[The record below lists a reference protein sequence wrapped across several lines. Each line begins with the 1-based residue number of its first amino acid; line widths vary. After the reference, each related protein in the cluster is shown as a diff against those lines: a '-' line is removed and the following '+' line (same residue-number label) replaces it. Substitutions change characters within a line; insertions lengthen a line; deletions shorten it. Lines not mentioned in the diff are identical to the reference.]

1 MYCSFCSFL
10 LFFALFF
17 SFLLFF
23 SHFCFFLFFLF
34 YFVLFLFFYCFFWLF
49 YYSFGLFLVVLLL
62 LDVHCGLR
70 CLLNHPLWY
79 MSLTHVKNETMFV
92 CSQLFQ
98 AHP

>member
-10 LFFALFF
+10 LFFSLFC
-17 SFLLFF
+17 S
-23 SHFCFFLFFLF
+23 FFLIFVFFFVFFLF